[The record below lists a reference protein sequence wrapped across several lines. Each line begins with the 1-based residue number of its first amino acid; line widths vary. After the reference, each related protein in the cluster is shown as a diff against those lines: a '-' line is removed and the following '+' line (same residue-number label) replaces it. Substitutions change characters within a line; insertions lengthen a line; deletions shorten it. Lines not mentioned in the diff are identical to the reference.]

1 MRKVICGSSCIVV
14 PERSWH
20 VRCPVSSRLPVY
32 AADDASVRREGLSS
46 EAGRAYPMVRRGRL
60 THRMVMWV
68 MQVIRSRCRQAP
80 VTQECL
86 TGSQVNTVRPVPYRR
101 KTVSVAKTHLRHTKR
116 MPLPLCA
123 VQRRGL

>member
-46 EAGRAYPMVRRGRL
+46 EVGRAYPVVRRGRL

-68 MQVIRSRCRQAP
+68 MQVIRSRCRQVAI
-80 VTQECL
+80 TQECL
-86 TGSQVNTVRPVPYRR
+86 SAAKSTKCPVPFRR
-101 KTVSVAKTHLRHTKR
+101 KTVSVAKTYLRHTKR